1 MKIFDLIVIGSGA
14 GLNVAAEAAER
25 GLKVAIVEDGPMGGT
40 CLNRGCVPSKIV
52 INSAEVAEMIHRA
65 AEFGLSARLNKVD
78 FKFVTNRANHTVD
91 ADARGIEKNVCADK
105 NPLLFKGRGKFVDKY
120 VVEVNG
126 ERIKGKKIVIAAGA
140 RPSIPP
146 IPGLDKVPF
155 MTSTEALRQTVL
167 PKSLIILGGG
177 YIGVELGFFYAEL
190 GTKVTIVQRNKW
202 LVPREDQEV
211 AALITALW
219 KKKYNLM
226 TNADVTKIEKEGKHI
241 AVTVKAGSTTQ
252 KITAEKLLVATGVK
266 PNSDTLQLE
275 KAGVKAN
282 KNGFIAVNKFME
294 TNVKNISALGDI
306 AGVYMFRH
314 SANLEARYVSNN
326 ILGKKKAV
334 DYYPMPHAIFTSPQV
349 AGVGLTEQG
358 AQEQKKSVSS
368 EIVGSILG
376 LIIIVMEI
384 SEKGIKETQKQVSA

>member
-25 GLKVAIVEDGPMGGT
+25 GLKVAIVEDGPLGGT
-40 CLNRGCVPSKIV
+40 CLNRGCIPSKIV

-155 MTSTEALRQTVL
+155 MTSTEALRQTSL
-167 PKSLIILGGG
+167 PKSMIIIGGG
-177 YIGVELGFFYAEL
+177 YIGAEL
-190 GTKVTIVQRNKW
+190 GHFYSALGCKVTVIQRGP
-202 LVPREDQEV
+202 LLIPREDKDV
-211 AALITALW
+211 AELFTHLW
-219 KKKYNLM
+219 KQKYGVVCNCDVIRVEKKGKNIVVY
-226 TNADVTKIEKEGKHI
+226 TKHNGKEKKF
-241 AVTVKAGSTTQ
+241 V
-252 KITAEKLLVATGVK
+252 AEKLLIATGVK
-266 PNSDTLQLE
+266 PNSDALE
-275 KAGVKAN
+275 VARTGV
-282 KNGFIAVNKFME
+282 
-294 TNVKNISALGDI
+294 
-306 AGVYMFRH
+306 
-314 SANLEARYVSNN
+314 
-326 ILGKKKAV
+326 
-334 DYYPMPHAIFTSPQV
+334 
-349 AGVGLTEQG
+349 
-358 AQEQKKSVSS
+358 
-368 EIVGSILG
+368 
-376 LIIIVMEI
+376 
-384 SEKGIKETQKQVSA
+384 